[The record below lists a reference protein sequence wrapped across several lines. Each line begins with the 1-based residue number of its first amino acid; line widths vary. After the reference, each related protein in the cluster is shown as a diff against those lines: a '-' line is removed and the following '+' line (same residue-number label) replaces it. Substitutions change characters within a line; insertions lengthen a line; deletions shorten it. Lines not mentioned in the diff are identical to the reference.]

1 VDNMVFSSDCF
12 NYVSSVIDF
21 SIPPLLYPKVSYQ
34 KMKAK
39 EMYAGIEGKIIMKKM
54 DIISK
59 T

>member
-1 VDNMVFSSDCF
+1 MVFSSDCF